1 MPLWHERAMLAV
13 WLWLA
18 FDAAAWLLVECGLE
32 LVMVDRRMDAFLR
45 LCVCVCA
52 LMMMGVITY
61 YVRTVRV
68 YLFRPAFTSVDIG

>member
-32 LVMVDRRMDAFLR
+32 LVMVDRRMDAFCGYAMRLR
-45 LCVCVCA
+45 CVGR
-52 LMMMGVITY
+52 LMRQASVGQFVVAPQKI
-61 YVRTVRV
+61 
-68 YLFRPAFTSVDIG
+68 YLSD